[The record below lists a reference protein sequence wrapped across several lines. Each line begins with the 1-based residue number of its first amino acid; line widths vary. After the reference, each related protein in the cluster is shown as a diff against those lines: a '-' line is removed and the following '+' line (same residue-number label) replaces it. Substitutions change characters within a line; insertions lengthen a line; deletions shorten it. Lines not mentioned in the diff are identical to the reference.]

1 MKINRSFLTITL
13 STLTLLSG
21 ELLGQEHY
29 QMSKA
34 EHQIVDSVRTSTHE
48 QQVKLEEAQEEDA
61 SRLADARKAQKETKA
76 KAKEARR
83 IDRDAGRAAR
93 EANLALKG
101 EKKAQKA
108 RRDADKQSKKADRAK
123 DISDKN

>member
-48 QQVKLEEAQEEDA
+48 QQVKLEEAQEDA
-61 SRLADARKAQKETKA
+61 SRLADARTAQKETKA

-83 IDRDAGRAAR
+83 IERDAGRAAR